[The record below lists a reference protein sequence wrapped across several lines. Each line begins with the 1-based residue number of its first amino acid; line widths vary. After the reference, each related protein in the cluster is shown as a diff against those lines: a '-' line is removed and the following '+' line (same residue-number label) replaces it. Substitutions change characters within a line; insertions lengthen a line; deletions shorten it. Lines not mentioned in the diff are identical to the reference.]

1 MRKCPDCGY
10 LVFGDGDACKHC
22 GAPLSPAAAAPPYV
36 AQPLPPVLV
45 TSGAPPQPP
54 LSVPPVLP
62 PFYRE
67 GASAAPP
74 AQEPIGREYWTPPTP
89 VVVPSKRAGTPRSL
103 IALISIVSMVL
114 GFVAVNHV
122 FNRNALPSGTSDFV
136 AGRGIPYSSPDH
148 TFDARFPMAPTV
160 QQKPYSTPSG
170 TVTMNLAQVQT
181 DDYELVA
188 ASMVLPVSVSGERVD
203 AVLHNILMEGA
214 NAQGAKIATETPIT
228 RYGAT
233 GLEVRA
239 KVKDGYDARLVV
251 LVSGSHVYF
260 LGAHAKR
267 GTVRLYDA
275 LMGSLVLY

>member
-1 MRKCPDCGY
+1 M
-10 LVFGDGDACKHC
+10 
-22 GAPLSPAAAAPPYV
+22 APP
-36 AQPLPPVLV
+36 AM
-45 TSGAPPQPP
+45 A
-54 LSVPPVLP
+54 VPPVPP
-62 PFYRE
+62 PFVRE
-67 GASAAPP
+67 GVAAPAP
-74 AQEPIGREYWTPPTP
+74 EPIGGEYWTPPTP
-89 VVVPSKRAGTPRSL
+89 VVTAKRTSSTPRSL
-103 IALISIVSMVL
+103 IVLISVMSMAL

-136 AGRGIPYSSPDH
+136 AGRGVPYSSPDH
-148 TFDARFPMAPTV
+148 TFDARFPTTPTV
-160 QQKPYSTPSG
+160 EQKPFQTASG
-170 TVTMNLAQVQT
+170 TVTMNLAQVQA

-188 ASMVLPVSVSGERVD
+188 ASLVLPVSVSGDRVD

-214 NAQGAKIATETPIT
+214 NAQGAKISSETRIT

-239 KVKDGYDARLVV
+239 KVKDGYEARMVV